1 MNDKEIAELRRRF
14 RADRTAISR
23 IRGAYVNEKRE
34 IISELDQSVA
44 LMTETEADELLSL
57 LKKTLSGKVDTN
69 LLDIHFTTQQV
80 MESPEHKLLCNLRET
95 ALQDNELVHTFYQKV
110 IDSLEMEGN
119 YMILLASDAYDVFTY
134 RKDAGKDDE
143 STEIF
148 RYILCAVCPIKIAK
162 PSLSY
167 YVRENC
173 FRNVVADSV
182 ISPPA
187 LGFMFPAFDNRST
200 NLYGALYYTRA
211 TDNSHAE
218 FADAVF
224 NAGALPMPATEQ
236 KETFRSVLADAV
248 GDGCSLPVVRSVHA
262 QLHQAMEE
270 HKISKEPEPLTVD
283 KYTIRDMLEFCGVS
297 EESVSRFEEKF
308 DKGFGQNA
316 TLSPRNIVE
325 ANKFEVR
332 TPDVVIKVNPART
345 DLVDTRVIDGVRYV
359 LVRADGGVEV
369 NGVNVNIDVTDTESI
384 EE

>member
-211 TDNSHAE
+211 TDNSHTE
-218 FADAVF
+218 FADAIF
-224 NAGALPMPATEQ
+224 NAGSLPMPATEQ

-248 GDGCSLPVVRSVHA
+248 GEGCSLPVVRSVHA

-369 NGVNVNIDVTDTESI
+369 NGVNVNIDVTDTESF

>member
-14 RADRTAISR
+14 RADKTSISR

-34 IISELDQSVA
+34 IISEMDQSVA
-44 LMTETEADELLSL
+44 MMTETEADEILSL

-69 LLDIHFTTQQV
+69 LIDIHFTTQQV

-95 ALQDNELVHTFYQKV
+95 SLQDNDLVHEFYRK
-110 IDSLEMEGN
+110 IISSLEIEGN
-119 YMILLASDAYDVFTY
+119 YMILLATDTYDVFTY
-134 RKDAGKDDE
+134 RKDGAKDDE
-143 STEIF
+143 SSELF
-148 RYILCAVCPIKIAK
+148 RYILCAVCPIKMAK
-162 PSLSY
+162 PALSY

-173 FRNVVADSV
+173 FRNVVADSM

-211 TDNSHAE
+211 TDNSHTE
-218 FADAVF
+218 FTDAIF
-224 NAGALPMPATEQ
+224 NAGPLPMPATEQ
-236 KETFRSVLADAV
+236 KETFRSVLADAT
-248 GDGCSLPVVRSVHA
+248 GEACSLPVIRSVHA

-270 HKISKEPEPLTVD
+270 HKVSKESEPLVVD
-283 KYTIRDMLEFCGVS
+283 KYAIRDMLGFCGVP
-297 EESVSRFEEKF
+297 EENIEQFEEKF

-316 TLSPRNIVE
+316 ALSPRNIVE
-325 ANKFEVR
+325 TNKFELK

-345 DLVDTRVIDGVRYV
+345 DLVETRIIDGVRYV

-369 NGVNVNIDVTDTESI
+369 NGIDVKI
-384 EE
+384 EED

>member
-14 RADRTAISR
+14 RADRTGISR

-57 LKKTLSGKVDTN
+57 LKKTMSGKVDTN

-95 ALQDNELVHTFYQKV
+95 ALQDDETVHALYQK
-110 IDSLEMEGN
+110 IINSLEIEGN

-134 RKDAGKDDE
+134 RKDGGKDDE

-211 TDNSHAE
+211 TDNNHPE
-218 FADAVF
+218 FTDAIF
-224 NAGALPMPATEQ
+224 NAGPLPMPATEQ
-236 KETFRSVLADAV
+236 KETFRSVLADAT
-248 GDGCSLPVVRSVHA
+248 GEACSLPMVRSVHA
-262 QLHQAMEE
+262 QLHMAMEE
-270 HKISKEPEPLTVD
+270 HKISKETDPLTVD
-283 KYTIRDMLEFCGVS
+283 KYAIRDMLEFCGVS
-297 EESVSRFEEKF
+297 EESVSQFEEKF

-325 ANKFEVR
+325 TNKFEVR

-369 NGVNVNIDVTDTESI
+369 NGINVNIDVAEGNED
-384 EE
+384 

>member
-14 RADRTAISR
+14 RADKTAISR

-69 LLDIHFTTQQV
+69 LHDIHFTTRQV

-95 ALQDNELVHTFYQKV
+95 ALQDSDLVHEFYRKV
-110 IDSLEMEGN
+110 ISSLEIEGN

-148 RYILCAVCPIKIAK
+148 RYILCAICPIKMAK

-211 TDNSHAE
+211 TDNNHAE
-218 FADAVF
+218 LANAIF
-224 NAGALPMPATEQ
+224 NAGALPMPASEQ
-236 KETFRSVLADAV
+236 KETFRSVLADAT
-248 GDGCSLPVVRSVHA
+248 GEACSLPMVRSVHA
-262 QLHQAMEE
+262 QLHMAMEE
-270 HKISKEPEPLTVD
+270 HKISKEPDPLTVD
-283 KYTIRDMLEFCGVS
+283 KYAIRDMLEFCGVS
-297 EESVSRFEEKF
+297 DESVSRFEEKF
-308 DKGFGQNA
+308 DKGFGQNT

-325 ANKFEVR
+325 TNKFEVR

-345 DLVDTRVIDGVRYV
+345 DLVDTRVIDGVHYV

-369 NGVNVNIDVTDTESI
+369 NGINVNIDAELEVAED
-384 EE
+384 

>member
-44 LMTETEADELLSL
+44 LMSETEADELLAL

-69 LLDIHFTTQQV
+69 LLDIHFTTRQV

-95 ALQDNELVHTFYQKV
+95 ALQDSDLVHAFYQKI

-134 RKDAGKDDE
+134 RKDEGKDDE

-182 ISPPA
+182 ISPPT

-211 TDNSHAE
+211 TDNNHPE
-218 FADAVF
+218 FTDAIF

-270 HKISKEPEPLTVD
+270 HKISKEPDPLTVD
-283 KYTIRDMLEFCGVS
+283 KYAIRDMLEFCGVS
-297 EESVSRFEEKF
+297 EEGVSQFEEKF

-316 TLSPRNIVE
+316 ALSPRNIVE

-369 NGVNVNIDVTDTESI
+369 NGINVNIDADTEDLDA
-384 EE
+384 

>member
-14 RADRTAISR
+14 RADKTSISR

-34 IISELDQSVA
+34 IISEMDQSVA
-44 LMTETEADELLSL
+44 MMTETEADEILAL
-57 LKKTLSGKVDTN
+57 LKKTLSGKIDTN

-80 MESPEHKLLCNLRET
+80 MESPQHKLLCNLRET
-95 ALQDNELVHTFYQKV
+95 ALQDNDLVHEFYQK
-110 IDSLEMEGN
+110 IIASLEIEGN

-134 RKDAGKDDE
+134 RKDGGKDDE
-143 STEIF
+143 STEVF
-148 RYILCAVCPIKIAK
+148 RYILCAVCPIKMAK
-162 PSLSY
+162 PALSY

-173 FRNVVADSV
+173 FRNIVADSM

-211 TDNSHAE
+211 TDNSHTE
-218 FADAVF
+218 FTDAIF
-224 NAGALPMPATEQ
+224 NAGPLPMPATEQ
-236 KETFRSVLADAV
+236 KETFRSVLADAT
-248 GDGCSLPVVRSVHA
+248 GEACSLPVIRSVHA

-283 KYTIRDMLEFCGVS
+283 KYAIRDMLGFCGVP
-297 EESVSRFEEKF
+297 EENIEQFEEKF

-316 TLSPRNIVE
+316 ARSPRNIVE
-325 ANKFEVR
+325 TKKFELK

-345 DLVDTRVIDGVRYV
+345 DLVETRVIDGVRYV

-369 NGVNVNIDVTDTESI
+369 NGIDVKI
-384 EE
+384 EEE

>member
-14 RADRTAISR
+14 RSDKTAISR

-95 ALQDNELVHTFYQKV
+95 ALQDNDLVHKLYQK
-110 IDSLEMEGN
+110 IISSLEIEGN

-148 RYILCAVCPIKIAK
+148 RYILCAICPIKIAK

-211 TDNSHAE
+211 TDNNHPE
-218 FADAVF
+218 FTNAIF

-236 KETFRSVLADAV
+236 KETFRSVLADAT
-248 GDGCSLPVVRSVHA
+248 GEACSLPMVRSVHA
-262 QLHQAMEE
+262 QLHMAMEE
-270 HKISKEPEPLTVD
+270 HKISKETDPLTVD
-283 KYTIRDMLEFCGVS
+283 KYAIRDMLEFCGVS
-297 EESVSRFEEKF
+297 EESVSQFEEKF

-316 TLSPRNIVE
+316 ALSPRNIVE
-325 ANKFEVR
+325 TNRFEVR

-369 NGVNVNIDVTDTESI
+369 NGINVNIDADDDRNG

>member
-211 TDNSHAE
+211 TDNSHTE
-218 FADAVF
+218 FADAIF
-224 NAGALPMPATEQ
+224 NAGSLPMPANEQ

-248 GDGCSLPVVRSVHA
+248 GDSCSLPVVRSVHA
-262 QLHQAMEE
+262 QLHQVMEE

-297 EESVSRFEEKF
+297 EEGVSRFEEKF

-369 NGVNVNIDVTDTESI
+369 NGVNVNIDVTDTESF

>member
-211 TDNSHAE
+211 TDNSHTE
-218 FADAVF
+218 FADAIF
-224 NAGALPMPATEQ
+224 NAGSLPMPATEQ

-248 GDGCSLPVVRSVHA
+248 GEGCSLPVVRSVHA

-369 NGVNVNIDVTDTESI
+369 NGVNVNIDMTDTESF

>member
-218 FADAVF
+218 FADAIF
-224 NAGALPMPATEQ
+224 NAGSLPMPATEQ

-248 GDGCSLPVVRSVHA
+248 GEGCSLPVVRSVHA

-283 KYTIRDMLEFCGVS
+283 KYAIRDMLEFCGVS

-369 NGVNVNIDVTDTESI
+369 NGVNVNIDVTDTESF

>member
-14 RADRTAISR
+14 RADKTSISR

-34 IISELDQSVA
+34 IISEMDQSVA
-44 LMTETEADELLSL
+44 LMTETEADEILSL

-69 LLDIHFTTQQV
+69 LIDIHFTTQQV

-95 ALQDNELVHTFYQKV
+95 SLQDNDLVHEFYRK
-110 IDSLEMEGN
+110 IISSLEIEGN
-119 YMILLASDAYDVFTY
+119 YMILLATDTYDVFTY
-134 RKDAGKDDE
+134 RKDGAKDDE
-143 STEIF
+143 SSELF
-148 RYILCAVCPIKIAK
+148 RYILCAVCPIKMAK
-162 PSLSY
+162 PALSY

-173 FRNVVADSV
+173 FRNVVADSM

-211 TDNSHAE
+211 TDNSHTE
-218 FADAVF
+218 FTDAIF
-224 NAGALPMPATEQ
+224 NAGPLPMPATEQ
-236 KETFRSVLADAV
+236 KETFRSVLADAT
-248 GDGCSLPVVRSVHA
+248 GEACSLPVIRSVHA

-270 HKISKEPEPLTVD
+270 HKVSKESEPLVVD
-283 KYTIRDMLEFCGVS
+283 KYAIRDMLGFCGVP
-297 EESVSRFEEKF
+297 EENIEQFEEKF

-316 TLSPRNIVE
+316 ALSPRNIVE
-325 ANKFEVR
+325 TNKFELK

-345 DLVDTRVIDGVRYV
+345 DLVETRVIDGVRYV

-369 NGVNVNIDVTDTESI
+369 NGINVNIDAIDVRI
-384 EE
+384 EEE

>member
-44 LMTETEADELLSL
+44 LMSETEADELLSL

-69 LLDIHFTTQQV
+69 LLDIHFTTRQV

-95 ALQDNELVHTFYQKV
+95 ALQDNELVHAFYQK
-110 IDSLEMEGN
+110 IINSLEIEGN

-211 TDNSHAE
+211 TDNSHTE
-218 FADAVF
+218 FADAIF

-236 KETFRSVLADAV
+236 KEIFRSVLADAV
-248 GDGCSLPVVRSVHA
+248 GDSCSLPVVRSVHA

-270 HKISKEPEPLTVD
+270 HKISKETDPLTVD
-283 KYTIRDMLEFCGVS
+283 KYAIRDMLEFCGVS
-297 EESVSRFEEKF
+297 EESVSQFEEKF

-325 ANKFEVR
+325 TNKFEVR

-369 NGVNVNIDVTDTESI
+369 NGINVNIDSTEDI
-384 EE
+384 ED

>member
-14 RADRTAISR
+14 RADTTSISR

-34 IISELDQSVA
+34 IISEMDQSVA
-44 LMTETEADELLSL
+44 MMTETEADEILSL

-69 LLDIHFTTQQV
+69 LIDIHFTTQQV

-95 ALQDNELVHTFYQKV
+95 SLQDNDLVHEFYRK
-110 IDSLEMEGN
+110 IISSLEIEGN
-119 YMILLASDAYDVFTY
+119 YMILLATDTYDVFTY
-134 RKDAGKDDE
+134 RKDGAKDDE
-143 STEIF
+143 SSELF
-148 RYILCAVCPIKIAK
+148 RYILCAVCPIKMAK
-162 PSLSY
+162 PALSY

-173 FRNVVADSV
+173 FRNVVADSM

-211 TDNSHAE
+211 TDNSHTE
-218 FADAVF
+218 FTDAIF
-224 NAGALPMPATEQ
+224 NAGPLPMPATEQ
-236 KETFRSVLADAV
+236 KETFRSVLADAT
-248 GDGCSLPVVRSVHA
+248 GEACSLPVIRSVHA

-270 HKISKEPEPLTVD
+270 HKISKEPEPLVVD
-283 KYTIRDMLEFCGVS
+283 KYAIRDMLGFCGVP
-297 EESVSRFEEKF
+297 EENIEQFEEKF

-316 TLSPRNIVE
+316 ALSPRNIVE
-325 ANKFEVR
+325 TNKFELK

-345 DLVDTRVIDGVRYV
+345 DLVETRVIDGVRYV

-369 NGVNVNIDVTDTESI
+369 NGIDVKI
-384 EE
+384 EEE

>member
-14 RADRTAISR
+14 RADKTAISR

-69 LLDIHFTTQQV
+69 LHDIHFTTRQV

-95 ALQDNELVHTFYQKV
+95 ALQDSDLVHEFYQKV
-110 IDSLEMEGN
+110 ISSLEIEGN

-148 RYILCAVCPIKIAK
+148 RYILCAICPIKMAK

-200 NLYGALYYTRA
+200 NLYGARYYTRA
-211 TDNSHAE
+211 TDNNHAE
-218 FADAVF
+218 LTNAIF
-224 NAGALPMPATEQ
+224 NAGALPMPASEQ
-236 KETFRSVLADAV
+236 KETFRSVLADAT
-248 GDGCSLPVVRSVHA
+248 GEACSLPMVRSVHA
-262 QLHQAMEE
+262 QLHMAMEE
-270 HKISKEPEPLTVD
+270 HKISKEPDPLTVD
-283 KYTIRDMLEFCGVS
+283 KYAIRDMLEFCGVS
-297 EESVSRFEEKF
+297 EESVSQFEEKF

-325 ANKFEVR
+325 TNKFEVR

-369 NGVNVNIDVTDTESI
+369 NGINVNIDAEPELTED
-384 EE
+384 

>member
-95 ALQDNELVHTFYQKV
+95 ALQDNELVHAFYQKV
-110 IDSLEMEGN
+110 INSLEMEGN

-218 FADAVF
+218 FADAIF
-224 NAGALPMPATEQ
+224 NAGSLPMPATEQ

-248 GDGCSLPVVRSVHA
+248 GEGCSLPVVRSVHA

-369 NGVNVNIDVTDTESI
+369 NGVNVNIDVTDTESF